1 MFSFLTSRSTTT
13 SRIYEKKETKPLDFI
28 IECSG
33 LKPNTKHDFYYKNTK
48 ITDDCRSLMDGQLIS
63 SQNLISD
70 SNGKLK
76 FKYQLKVNTISRIG
90 GGVTSVS
97 IQEPPGDALFEVRGE
112 NSSAKTL
119 VQFKDF

>member
-1 MFSFLTSRSTTT
+1 MFSFLTSRSTKT